1 MISWIILIGIIVV
14 FILCTYYLYQSWKF
28 LSKNKNFFNIR
39 LFKKTDKVPKIDRK
53 AYESAYRSNTNFSNS
68 SLDNQPV
75 IDGKKI
81 HHIYAFHQIETP
93 DNQGINQHKG
103 KEGWAEEKEEKK
115 EEYEQEQK
123 QVQII
128 SEDFPEVIINSPI
141 VVEQQVVVK
150 QQEDKLHKDELQEE
164 QVQITNEGGL
174 TMPELQQVGGLELIK
189 TPVVI
194 GENVI
199 QRMEVSDL
207 PLDMTA
213 IKIKEITTNIRDLVT
228 DVIQDKVLIQGTLHK
243 QIFYV
248 GIDNIIHHQMENIS
262 FSHFIDIPGA
272 EPGMDVLI
280 EPEVE
285 HVVSKLILDGS
296 VLHQKVVVQFFVK
309 VLSVQQLIVETG
321 IGPLVKAQRV
331 IGENTVQ
338 TMINNEVTLAVE
350 AIKIV
355 DITAKVVGLETE
367 IIEDK
372 VIMQGIVHK
381 QLFYIGTDDV
391 EHHQAE
397 DIPFSEFVDIPGAEP
412 GMNVQ
417 VYPNIEHIKQVL
429 SPDGTTVAQEIVL
442 ELFVKVTESVQ
453 INLVTG
459 NDSLVMLPEVV
470 GENVKQILSETI
482 VTLNPTAIKVKNI
495 NAGFQDLNG
504 VVINDKVIIQGI
516 IHKQIFFIG
525 EDNIEYHQ
533 AENVP
538 FSTFIDVI
546 GARPGMNVQII
557 PSIAFIKPILSN
569 DGVSLTQKV
578 IADIFVKVT
587 ENIQFNVNEVGPYGV

>member
-1 MISWIILIGIIVV
+1 MISWIILIGIIVI

-28 LSKNKNFFNIR
+28 LSKNKNFFNMR
-39 LFKKTDKVPKIDRK
+39 LFKSPDKIPKIDRK

-75 IDGKKI
+75 IDVKKV

-93 DNQGINQHKG
+93 DYQGIDQHKG
-103 KEGWAEEKEEKK
+103 KEGWPEEKEEKK
-115 EEYEQEQK
+115 EEYGQE

-128 SEDFPEVIINSPI
+128 SEDFPEVIINSPV

-150 QQEDKLHKDELQEE
+150 QQEDNLREDELQEE

-207 PLDMTA
+207 PLDMAA

-285 HVVSKLILDGS
+285 HVFSKLILDGS

-429 SPDGTTVAQEIVL
+429 SPDGTMVAQEIVL

-470 GENVKQILSETI
+470 GENVKQILSETMA
-482 VTLNPTAIKVKNI
+482 TLTPTAIKVKNI
-495 NAGFQDLNG
+495 NAGFEGLNA

-546 GARPGMNVQII
+546 GARPGMDVQII

>member
-1 MISWIILIGIIVV
+1 MISWIILIGIIVI

-28 LSKNKNFFNIR
+28 LSKNKNFFNMR
-39 LFKKTDKVPKIDRK
+39 LFKSPDKIPKIDRK

-75 IDGKKI
+75 IDVKKV

-93 DNQGINQHKG
+93 DNQGIDQHKG
-103 KEGWAEEKEEKK
+103 KEGWPEEKEEKK
-115 EEYEQEQK
+115 EEYGQE

-128 SEDFPEVIINSPI
+128 SEDFPEVIINSPV

-150 QQEDKLHKDELQEE
+150 QQEDNLREDELQEE

-285 HVVSKLILDGS
+285 HVFSKLILDGS

-429 SPDGTTVAQEIVL
+429 SPDGTMVAQEIVL

-470 GENVKQILSETI
+470 GENVKQILSETTA
-482 VTLNPTAIKVKNI
+482 TLTPTAIKVKNI
-495 NAGFQDLNG
+495 NAGFEGLNA

-546 GARPGMNVQII
+546 GARPGMDVQII

-569 DGVSLTQKV
+569 DGVCLTQKV